1 MCSFRPDPVFAVYTD
16 DEGPRETVGPRH
28 DLEESLYGVG
38 LGVFRHCLKESILY
52 DTGAAT

>member
-1 MCSFRPDPVFAVYTD
+1 MRSFRPDPVFAVYTD